1 MNNDDFIAALGLGT
15 GVLVVL
21 GFVLLFCFA
30 FIIVLYI
37 FQAIGI
43 SKMMKSLKLNN
54 SWMAYVP
61 IFNTYAFGKVA
72 EQYIKKDGR
81 KSAKFSV
88 ILLICNFALLFLS
101 VIMSVFSFSMSF
113 ATASGEEE
121 MTMVMA
127 IIVILFSLFVIAC
140 AYAVMAV
147 QYVAL
152 WRIFAIFAPKNAT
165 LYTVLSIFLSIS
177 PFLIFASRNAK
188 PVSVEIENSI
198 SEVIE

>member
-1 MNNDDFIAALGLGT
+1 MPTEDFSAALGLGA

-21 GFVLLFCFA
+21 GIVLLFLYA
-30 FIIVLYI
+30 YIIVLYI

-88 ILLICNFALLFLS
+88 ILLVCQFVILFLS
-101 VIMSVFSFSMSF
+101 IILSIVSFSVSF
-113 ATASGEEE
+113 AAASGETE
-121 MTMVMA
+121 MTMVMS
-127 IIVILFSLFVIAC
+127 IVIMLFSLFVMAC
-140 AYAVMAV
+140 SYAVMAV

-165 LYTVLSIFLSIS
+165 LYTVLSIFLAIS
-177 PFLIFASRNAK
+177 SFLIFASRNAK
-188 PVSVEIENSI
+188 PVSVEIENGI
-198 SEVIE
+198 PEVIE

>member
-1 MNNDDFIAALGLGT
+1 MPTEDFSAALGLGA

-21 GFVLLFCFA
+21 GIVLLFLYA
-30 FIIVLYI
+30 YIIVLYI

-88 ILLICNFALLFLS
+88 ILLVCQ
-101 VIMSVFSFSMSF
+101 
-113 ATASGEEE
+113 
-121 MTMVMA
+121 
-127 IIVILFSLFVIAC
+127 FVYC
-140 AYAVMAV
+140 FV
-147 QYVAL
+147 
-152 WRIFAIFAPKNAT
+152 
-165 LYTVLSIFLSIS
+165 
-177 PFLIFASRNAK
+177 
-188 PVSVEIENSI
+188 
-198 SEVIE
+198 

>member
-15 GVLVVL
+15 GVLAVL
-21 GFVLLFCFA
+21 GVVLLFYFA

-88 ILLICNFALLFLS
+88 ILLICNFALSLLS

-140 AYAVMAV
+140 SYAVMAV

-177 PFLIFASRNAK
+177 PFLIFACRNAK

>member
-15 GVLVVL
+15 GVLAVL

-88 ILLICNFALLFLS
+88 ILLICNFVLLFLS

-127 IIVILFSLFVIAC
+127 IIVILFSLFVISC